1 MPVCRIVRCF
11 TDDPNMNHLFNNKI
25 ERGEYR
31 MAKHFSDDAKD
42 VISHMLAVD
51 PQPATRSNRSS
62 HTHGSVSDVIFPFR
76 GSTEGCQP

>member
-1 MPVCRIVRCF
+1 
-11 TDDPNMNHLFNNKI
+11 MNHLFNNKI

-51 PQPATRSNRSS
+51 PTARYTLEQVI
-62 HTHGSVSDVIFPFR
+62 THPWFR
-76 GSTEGCQP
+76 VGCLRDRCSACRGCSCIMRWI